1 VNHKHQTSTSKN
13 YNRQA
18 RTLGEYNLI
27 EASGLGPGV
36 FAATVSACSID
47 GSRVDFTQDTLQGE
61 KTRLRLAELLRPQ
74 NLTWLKLEHGTQ
86 VVVIDKQTVP
96 SARITGDAA
105 LLYLSGSAVA
115 FTTADCVPVVISYS
129 SSQATGDSTASTNN
143 YRSFALTIHAGWRS
157 LAGGIIEQALAVL
170 STQINSLSTKKNKL
184 ENPTSRL
191 ASQTNSLLALA
202 KQLPDQAHLLYANM
216 QAWIGP
222 AIDQA
227 HYEVD
232 DKTRDALLTNQSP
245 NTSFEHCFQ
254 PNRQGH
260 WLADLPGMVELT
272 LRAYGLS
279 ETCIH
284 QARLSTYECSDLH
297 SARRD
302 GQQAGRM
309 ATFVTLL

>member
-1 VNHKHQTSTSKN
+1 VNNNRQTSTPIN

-61 KTRLRLAELLRPQ
+61 KTRLRLAELQKPQ
-74 NLTWLKLEHGTQ
+74 ILTWLNLEHGTQ
-86 VVVIDKQTVP
+86 IVVIDEQTAP
-96 SARITGDAA
+96 GARITGDAA
-105 LLYLSGSAVA
+105 LLYQPGSSVA

-129 SSQATGDSTASTNN
+129 SSRTNSDSAVTTND
-143 YRSFALTIHAGWRS
+143 YDSFALAIHAGWRS

-170 STQINSLSTKKNKL
+170 STQINAFSTTKNRRKT
-184 ENPTSRL
+184 PTSGL
-191 ASQTNSLLALA
+191 ASQTNSLLALP
-202 KQLPDQAHLLYANM
+202 KQLPDQAHPLYANM

-232 DKTRDALLTNQSP
+232 DKTRDALLTNQSS
-245 NTSFEHCFQ
+245 NTSFELCFH
-254 PNRQGH
+254 PSRQGH
-260 WLADLPGMVELT
+260 WLADLPGMVELA

-279 ETCIH
+279 ETSIH
-284 QARLSTYECSDLH
+284 QARLSTYECPDLH

>member
-1 VNHKHQTSTSKN
+1 MNNNRQTSTPKS
-13 YNRQA
+13 YDRQA

-27 EASGLGPGV
+27 EASGLGPEV

-61 KTRLRLAELLRPQ
+61 KTRLRLAELLKPQ
-74 NLTWLKLEHGTQ
+74 TLNWLNLEHGTQ
-86 VVVIDKQTVP
+86 VVVIDEQTVP
-96 SARITGDAA
+96 GARITGDAA
-105 LLYLSGSAVA
+105 LLYRPGSAVA

-143 YRSFALTIHAGWRS
+143 YTSLALAIHAGWRS
-157 LAGGIIEQALAVL
+157 QAGGIIEQDLAVL
-170 STQINSLSTKKNKL
+170 STQINAFSITKYRP
-184 ENPTSRL
+184 ETPSSRS
-191 ASQTNSLLALA
+191 ATQTNSLLALA
-202 KQLPDQAHLLYANM
+202 KQLPNQAHPLYANM

-222 AIDQA
+222 SIDQA

-232 DKTRDALLTNQSP
+232 DKTRDALLTHQSSDM
-245 NTSFEHCFQ
+245 SFEQCFH
-254 PNRQGH
+254 PSRQGH

>member
-1 VNHKHQTSTSKN
+1 VNNNHQTNTPNN
-13 YNRQA
+13 YSRQA

-27 EASGLGPGV
+27 EASGLEPRV
-36 FAATVSACSID
+36 FAATVSTCSID
-47 GSRVDFTQDTLQGE
+47 GSRVDFTQDTQQGE
-61 KTRLRLAELLRPQ
+61 KARLRLAELLKPQ
-74 NLTWLKLEHGTQ
+74 NLIWLNLKHDTQ
-86 VVVIDKQTVP
+86 VVVIDEQVVP
-96 SARITGDAA
+96 GTRIVGDAA
-105 LLYLSGSAVA
+105 LLYLPGSAVA

-129 SSQATGDSTASTNN
+129 CSQATGGSTASTNN
-143 YRSFALTIHAGWRS
+143 YTSFALAIHAGWRS
-157 LAGGIIEQALAVL
+157 LAGGIIEQALVVL
-170 STQINSLSTKKNKL
+170 STQISTLSTTKNRHKTL
-184 ENPTSRL
+184 TSRL
-191 ASQTNSLLALA
+191 ATLPNYLLALA
-202 KQLPDQAHLLYANM
+202 KQLPDQEQPLYANM

-254 PNRQGH
+254 PSRHGH
-260 WLADLPGMVELT
+260 WLADLPGMVELV